1 MRDNVDF
8 SERLGFL
15 KDTMM
20 NQVYYKNALDNK
32 ANVLLGVAGVIFGLS
47 LTQIGTV
54 ASPASQAGLIVLIAT
69 TILVSL
75 LCIWT
80 IKMPFQ
86 KRKFKQHLMCFYG
99 FEGMGF
105 GEYKEA
111 VGKVFGNRDR
121 LVDEYLTEIY
131 GLYKNS
137 IEPKYALVRA
147 SAAILTVGLVLG
159 GLLIIVGKALLM

>member
-1 MRDNVDF
+1 MKEKTDF
-8 SERLGFL
+8 NEQLGFL
-15 KDTMM
+15 KDAMM

-47 LTQIGTV
+47 LTQLGAV
-54 ASPASQAGLIVLIAT
+54 SPAFQVGLIVLIAT

-86 KRKFKQHLMCFYG
+86 KRKFKQRLMCFYG
-99 FEGMGF
+99 FEGMSF

-111 VGKVFGNRDR
+111 VMKASGSREG
-121 LVDEYLTEIY
+121 LIDEYLTEIY

-147 SAAILTVGLVLG
+147 SAAILTVGLVVG
-159 GLLIIVGKALLM
+159 GLLMIAGKAISM

>member
-1 MRDNVDF
+1 MKERTDF
-8 SERLGFL
+8 NEQLGFL

-47 LTQIGTV
+47 LTQIGAAV
-54 ASPASQAGLIVLIAT
+54 SPASQSGLIVLIAT

-86 KRKFKQHLMCFYG
+86 KRKFKQRLMCFYG

-105 GEYKEA
+105 EEYKRA
-111 VGKVFGNRDR
+111 VGKAFDSKDK

-131 GLYKNS
+131 GLYRNS

-159 GLLIIVGKALLM
+159 GLLLIAGTLSV